1 VYYTNDV
8 IEGSVLPGNNKYQ
21 AISKTF
27 IKNAEKA
34 KKVLIISIIGSIIDL
49 VMQAGFSK

>member
-1 VYYTNDV
+1 MIFPKWRFQYRLNY
-8 IEGSVLPGNNKYQ
+8 K
-21 AISKTF
+21 AF